1 MSLAGFEHSFKQKNI
16 QMWVGLSEC
25 LKKISSETRSVNPL
39 IFVHNKSHDLK
50 NLFALSQ
57 GNMYFDQVCKV

>member
-1 MSLAGFEHSFKQKNI
+1 MNLAGFEYLFERKTFKC
-16 QMWVGLSEC
+16 GLSER

-39 IFVHNKSHDLK
+39 IFVHNKSHHLK

-57 GNMYFDQVCKV
+57 GNMYF